1 MVWIVWNANNLRLME
16 ERFALGLRFEAVSLR
31 RWRFEARGKENRGLH
46 PLCPTRNAN
55 LPPTT
60 NYRLSALTF
69 ELSAFFASNLRPQT
83 SNRRRLCSLPF
94 VQKIRNQLILPS
106 TFHLPTSIHS
116 DFPIPTSH
124 FKCDTY
130 SKPHRFPP
138 SIPCRVPP
146 DRWGYKPF

>member
-1 MVWIVWNANNLRLME
+1 MVWIVWNVNNLRLME

-31 RWRFEARGKENRGLH
+31 RWRFEARGKEIRGLH

-83 SNRRRLCSLPF
+83 AEGPALCPLPYA
-94 VQKIRNQLILPS
+94 LCPM
-106 TFHLPTSIHS
+106 P
-116 DFPIPTSH
+116 
-124 FKCDTY
+124 FKRDTY
-130 SKPHRFPP
+130 SKPHRLPP
-138 SIPCRVPP
+138 SIPYRVPP
-146 DRWGYKPF
+146 DRWGYKRFCKGDTPAVFFCR